1 MSDLTAIDI
10 LMNPDEKTVERAR
23 AVNVRLRQSVPGGY
37 ALDASHQPH
46 ITTLQRYVRTADLEK
61 VYEAIQKTIAETE
74 MSQLAFRAVAIR
86 HADWGIPG
94 QGYAVYVV
102 KPSPEVLDFQAKLI
116 AAVSPFVESGGTSAA
131 FVTDAN
137 DPDINQTTL
146 NWVEHYVPKSSG
158 SNYIAH
164 ISLGFATL
172 DDLKG
177 IEAEPFDEFDVHPAN
192 FAVYHLGNN
201 GNARKELKS
210 FPL

>member
-10 LMNPDEKTVERAR
+10 LINPDEQTVERAR
-23 AVNVRLRQSVPGGY
+23 AVNARLRQSVPGGY
-37 ALDASHQPH
+37 ALDATHQPH
-46 ITTLQRYVRTADLEK
+46 ITTLQRYVRTADLDK
-61 VYEAIQKTIAETE
+61 VYEVIQKTIAETN
-74 MSQLAFRAVAIR
+74 MSKLTFRAVAIK

-102 KPSPEVLDFQAKLI
+102 QPGPEVLAFQAKLI

-137 DPDINQTTL
+137 DSEINQTTL

-158 SNYIAH
+158 SNYLAH

-177 IEAEPFDEFDVHPAN
+177 IEAEPFNEFDVLPAN
-192 FAVYHLGNN
+192 IAVYHLGNN

-210 FPL
+210 FTL